1 MDEQPI
7 MVGRVLRASTTSFTL
22 GCAQK
27 IIEQDNPAGPEF
39 GAFVKAYDARG
50 QSIYG
55 LIYNV
60 SVEDDAFVRQLVAAE
75 VRKPEVI
82 QDQREN
88 RQVLVSVAVLIL
100 GYGIGDQVWQRLP
113 PQPPATLREIY
124 RCNNAEIVRFTEHND
139 WLRTV
144 LSAADAPVEHLLATA
159 LRAAAAA
166 RPPDYRDLYLLA
178 AGRELARLLALDL
191 PRLDGILRQ
200 LR

>member
-7 MVGRVLRASTTSFTL
+7 MVGRVLRASTTSYTL
-22 GCAQK
+22 GCNQR
-27 IIEQDNPAGPEF
+27 IIEQDNVSGPEF
-39 GAFVKAYDARG
+39 GAFVKAFDARS
-50 QSIYG
+50 QAIYG
-55 LIYNV
+55 LIYDV
-60 SVEDDAFVRQLVAAE
+60 SVEDDAFVRQLVAAD
-75 VRKPEVI
+75 VQKPEVI
-82 QDQREN
+82 EDQRQN

-100 GYGIGDQVWQRLP
+100 GYGMGNQVWQRLP

-144 LSAADAPVEHLLATA
+144 LSSADVPVEHLLATG

-166 RPPDYRDLYLLA
+166 RPPDHRDLYLLG

-200 LR
+200 VR